1 MFRLPEAL
9 KSSSHPLVRQA
20 RLLGRQPRRR
30 REAGLFL
37 IEGPTALAEALAA
50 GSRPVWVLVASP
62 HIGQEP
68 YRSLIQ
74 RLLGEEVPVQP
85 VQRDLLERT
94 APTSHGPGLLAA
106 CRLPATADDPRTV
119 LDRRTSGLV
128 VVCWKIQDP
137 GNLGT
142 LVRSAAA
149 FGAGGLVAVAGADPW
164 SPKAVRSS
172 AGAIHRLPT
181 ARATDAA
188 ILLERLEQDGQPL
201 VAALPRG
208 GVTPSALSWEGA
220 PRLLLGAEVAG
231 LPEALVSAA
240 TTVSI
245 PMEAG
250 SESLSVAVAGSILL
264 ETAAR
269 LRRKD
274 ISGAGGPTGSG
285 RPGSQD
291 D

>member
-1 MFRLPEAL
+1 
-9 KSSSHPLVRQA
+9 
-20 RLLGRQPRRR
+20 
-30 REAGLFL
+30 
-37 IEGPTALAEALAA
+37 IEGPTALAGALAA

-128 VVCWKIQDP
+128 VVCSKIQDP

-181 ARATDAA
+181 ARAA
-188 ILLERLEQDGQPL
+188 
-201 VAALPRG
+201 
-208 GVTPSALSWEGA
+208 TP
-220 PRLLLGAEVAG
+220 PHRNR
-231 LPEALVSAA
+231 
-240 TTVSI
+240 
-245 PMEAG
+245 
-250 SESLSVAVAGSILL
+250 
-264 ETAAR
+264 R
-269 LRRKD
+269 LR
-274 ISGAGGPTGSG
+274 TG
-285 RPGSQD
+285 RPAMIATLPGA
-291 D
+291 

>member
-37 IEGPTALAEALAA
+37 IEGPTALAEALGA
-50 GSRPVWVLVASP
+50 GARPVWVLLASP
-62 HIGQEP
+62 HAEQES
-68 YRSLIQ
+68 YQGLIE
-74 RLLGEEVPVQP
+74 RLLAAEVPVQP
-85 VQRDLLERT
+85 VQQALLERT

-106 CRLPATADDPRTV
+106 CRLPAAADDPDPV
-119 LDRRTSGLV
+119 LWREARGVV

-142 LVRSAAA
+142 LIRSAAA
-149 FGAGGLVAVAGADPW
+149 FGAGGLVAAEGADPW

-181 ARATDAA
+181 ARAADADA
-188 ILLERLEQDGQPL
+188 LLEQLHQGHQPL
-201 VAALPRG
+201 IAALPRG
-208 GVTPSALSWEGA
+208 GLEPSAVEWSGS

-231 LPEALVSAA
+231 LPEEITAAA
-240 TTVSI
+240 TAVSI

-250 SESLSVAVAGSILL
+250 CESLSVAVAGSILL
-264 ETAAR
+264 ESAAR
-269 LRRKD
+269 AQRRK
-274 ISGAGGPTGSG
+274 
-285 RPGSQD
+285 R
-291 D
+291 